1 MTPSPPSQHSVG
13 SPPPSADRTVGADID
28 YERFLDCV
36 HCGLCTA
43 SCPTYLETGD
53 ENNSPRG
60 RIYLMRAV
68 VDGRID
74 LSPRVQN
81 HLDLCLDCRACET
94 ACPSGVQ
101 YGRLIEPFRADQKR
115 ASARRGQPENADW
128 FHRLVLYG
136 LFPFRQRMRWALW
149 PARIAQTLGLD
160 RLAETTGLVRLLPER
175 LRRMQRLLPRL
186 VPGGPAL
193 PAVLPAIGPRRAR
206 VALFT
211 GCVADAVFRHQHWA
225 TARVLQQNGCE
236 VVIPPAQSCCGAIH
250 YHSGADQPAIE
261 LARNNLASL
270 NPSEVD
276 AIIVNVAG
284 CGSMLKD
291 YGHIVRE
298 LLPDDTRLHASLDQ
312 FSSRV
317 RDISEFL
324 MELGLVPPPGEL
336 PLRVVYHDACHL
348 VHAQK
353 IREQPRQL
361 LSQIPGLQLLPIREP
376 EICCG
381 AAGSYNLTEPEMSDR
396 LATRK
401 IENMLAADP
410 QVIASPNVGC
420 TMQLEAG
427 FRQAGRKIWVAHPME
442 LLDLSYRR
450 KPAPLPS

>member
-1 MTPSPPSQHSVG
+1 MTPPTSPQPVG
-13 SPPPSADRTVGADID
+13 SPLPLADRPVGSGIE

-53 ENNSPRG
+53 ENDSPRG

-81 HLDLCLDCRACET
+81 HLDLRLDCRACET

-115 ASARRGQPENADW
+115 ASARQGQPENTDW
-128 FHRLVLYG
+128 FHRFILYG
-136 LFPFRQRMRWALW
+136 LFPFRNRMRWALW
-149 PARIAQTLGLD
+149 PARVAQVLGLD
-160 RLAETTGLVRLLPER
+160 RLAESTGILRLLPER

-193 PAVLPAIGPRRAR
+193 PAFLPAIGPRRAR

-236 VVIPPAQSCCGAIH
+236 VVIAPDQACCGAIH
-250 YHSGADQPAIE
+250 YHSGADQPAME
-261 LARNNLASL
+261 LARNNLSSL

-291 YGHIVRE
+291 YGHVARE
-298 LLPDDTRLHASLDQ
+298 LLPNDSGLHDALDK

-324 MELGLVPPPGEL
+324 SELGLVPPPGEL

-348 VHAQK
+348 VHAQR

-361 LSQIPGLQLLPIREP
+361 LSQIPGVQLLSIREP

-396 LATRK
+396 LALRK

-420 TMQLEAG
+420 TMQLQAG
-427 FRQAGRKIWVAHPME
+427 FRQAGRAVWVAHPME

-450 KPAPLPS
+450 EPPPLPL